1 VRVFIAIILAFSC
14 IKANATCVDFYRTIE
29 NCQRYLDKESLD
41 ALTLGRGKCDI
52 AGQAD
57 DFLQNSPEAT
67 KSVRELN
74 KNVADSVYKIVS
86 NVRIDNRKMHV
97 DNQYVRPLMNLA
109 RTGSIEAQFC
119 ASVLFEYGL
128 GYKQSL
134 PIAYALAAAAV
145 AQNPPFGRERQ
156 DSIASKL
163 SWKEQSIAVDYANR
177 ITKIITDLYDNPS
190 VVFVN

>member
-1 VRVFIAIILAFSC
+1 MRICIVIILAFSC
-14 IKANATCVDFYRTIE
+14 IKANATCVDFYRSIE
-29 NCQRYLDKESLD
+29 NCQSYLDKDSSD
-41 ALTLGRGKCDI
+41 PLTPGSGRCDI

-57 DFLQNSPEAT
+57 AFLEDSLEAT

-74 KNVADSVYKIVS
+74 KDVADSLYKILS
-86 NVRIDNRKMHV
+86 NVQINKRKMHV
-97 DNQYVRPLMNLA
+97 DNNYVRPLINLA
-109 RTGSIEAQFC
+109 RSGNVEAQFC
-119 ASVLFEYGL
+119 ASVLFEFGL
-128 GYKQSL
+128 GYERNL

-163 SWKEQSIAVDYANR
+163 SWKEQPIAVDYANR
-177 ITKIITDLYDNPS
+177 IAKIITDLYDNPS